1 MIGSRGQEVDNE
13 RESCGAKK
21 QSSQLELLK
30 WMHVLNLWRPL
41 LCVLFLEKRRSV
53 DKERTEILAGLNCHS
68 IISLPIQKRTSSVD
82 ITSIMFLC
90 CKTEA

>member
-41 LCVLFLEKRRSV
+41 LCVLFFSLK
-53 DKERTEILAGLNCHS
+53 KE
-68 IISLPIQKRTSSVD
+68 
-82 ITSIMFLC
+82 
-90 CKTEA
+90 EAWIRKELKF